1 MKCFVSEN
9 EGGCVSEIG
18 SRCLVCL
25 QLCVQS
31 LSSRIFRSIVGC
43 YWLPSRFTSVA
54 AFSRRRGGS
63 DLRSCHFD
71 CPFGDKI
78 TRVIVMMTL
87 SERLTLS
94 EELQSVAPSMRGL
107 EQLSVR
113 LSMEDFVGGFFL
125 GDICSIQVNFHVFP
139 PPAR

>member
-1 MKCFVSEN
+1 MF
-9 EGGCVSEIG
+9 
-18 SRCLVCL
+18 VCL
-25 QLCVQS
+25 AAVRAES
-31 LSSRIFRSIVGC
+31 FESYFRSIVGC
-43 YWLPSRFTSVA
+43 HWLPLRFTSVA